1 MSRWWKMRKW
11 GYDITDKSEQKPFN
25 QFKQPGY
32 LLREENEEETHKL
45 AVATSTLSRGIPTS
59 ISGYPALDNFIEE
72 SVATSSCTTL
82 HMAAVRLESDRPV
95 RLQLSLFK
103 FVAIYIFC
111 LGINL
116 LFINSVM
123 LKPFNLYLTVVWTA
137 YLPFAVI
144 GMAGAFGT
152 GMLKPTKPLKM
163 VEKRVVFMVPTVAR
177 HDTVPALKRVIN
189 SILLCAPKHLLNFT
203 IHIITEEGAEGLPS
217 LQKSYR
223 DHSLVEFLV
232 VPSWYKTQNGTKY
245 KARANQYALEY
256 RKATEQNTS
265 DVFIYH
271 GDDDTGVGPDTI
283 WSIAKFINHDENKF
297 DLAQGVLT
305 YPFQLSTSWFCK
317 FADSV
322 RPADD
327 LTRFHF
333 FTGMLGR
340 PLVGLHGEHLLV
352 RASIEEK
359 IGWDFGETV
368 KVEDAYFGLFFS
380 LRYRQ
385 RSTFLASCSYG
396 ASPASIS
403 DLIKQRRRWAAGLF
417 GLLLDPQVP
426 AYVKFPLFYSVL
438 NWSIGLSQHI
448 GVVLFIAY
456 CLGSTNTSPAFTIFI
471 FLWCVSY
478 SYYIWLYVEG
488 LRINLE
494 ASQAKRWKF
503 FVYPFIVVLL
513 MPIFSLIETWAAVL
527 GLSDFLQK
535 KKGFEVISK
544 RI

>member
-1 MSRWWKMRKW
+1 VECEEVEDMTLQTSPK
-11 GYDITDKSEQKPFN
+11 QKPFF
-25 QFKQPGY
+25 QFKQPGSLSQAGFY
-32 LLREENEEETHKL
+32 DSCEFT
-45 AVATSTLSRGIPTS
+45 VATSTLSQGIPTS
-59 ISGYPALDNFIEE
+59 ITGYPTLDHFVEE
-72 SVATSSCTTL
+72 SVATSNCTTL
-82 HMAAVRLESDRPV
+82 HMAAVRLESDKPV
-95 RLQLSLFK
+95 QLKLNLFK
-103 FVAIYIFC
+103 FVAVYILC

-116 LFINSVM
+116 LFINSVV

-137 YLPFAVI
+137 YLPFAIV
-144 GMAGAFGT
+144 GLAGAFGT
-152 GMLKPTKPLKM
+152 SMLNPTKSLKM
-163 VEKRVVFMVPTVAR
+163 VEKRVVFMVPTIAR

-189 SILLCAPKHLLNFT
+189 SILLCAPKHLLNYT

-223 DHSLVEFLV
+223 DHPLVEFLV
-232 VPSWYKTQNGTKY
+232 VPKWYKTPNGTKY

-256 RKATEQNTS
+256 RKATEQNTR

-283 WSIAKFINHDENKF
+283 WSIAKFINHDEDKF

-305 YPFQLSTSWFCK
+305 YPFQLSNSWFCK

-352 RASIEEK
+352 RASIEET
-359 IGWDFGETV
+359 IGWDFGEKV

-396 ASPASIS
+396 ASPASIL
-403 DLIKQRRRWAAGLF
+403 DLVKQRRRWAAGLF
-417 GLLLDPQVP
+417 GLLLDGQVP

-438 NWSIGLSQHI
+438 NWTIGLSQHI
-448 GVVLFIAY
+448 GIVLIIAY
-456 CLGSTNTSPAFTIFI
+456 LLGSMNTSPAFTVFV
-471 FLWCVSY
+471 FLWCISF

-494 ASQAKRWKF
+494 ASQAKKWKY
-503 FVYPFIVVLL
+503 FVYPVFVVLL
-513 MPIFSLIETWAAVL
+513 MPAFSLVETWSATL
-527 GLSDFLQK
+527 GLSDFLRK